1 MADQTDQILASR
13 IPVSEPSAFGELG
26 RIAAGEASRR
36 GVGQALSAAEFD
48 AGIKLAQRMADLE
61 EYRKV
66 LDHPE
71 MLKYPQ
77 MRQRIANTTFYIEE
91 ASQALDSIM
100 AVANENERALLKS
113 ASRGVSSGAKA
124 LTVAPAMSP
133 KRAAAI
139 GLRGASKLAGPAVAL
154 YEGARAARN
163 IYDYGLVPGV
173 VETGGN
179 IVGELGGVVDF
190 AGRGLQQTQR
200 LDPTGMNPT
209 ANTFRA
215 LGDVLSGA
223 GSVIG
228 KASSARQFLFGPA
241 DDDEIDPATKEF
253 LRTYGGSYSRGRNK

>member
-13 IPVSEPSAFGELG
+13 IPVSEPAPFGELS
-26 RIAAGEASRR
+26 RITAAAASKR

-66 LDHPE
+66 LDHPG
-71 MLKYPQ
+71 MLKHPR
-77 MRQRIANTTFYIEE
+77 MRQRIANTTRYIEE
-91 ASQALDSIM
+91 ANQALDSIM

-113 ASRGVSSGAKA
+113 ASRGVSPAIKG
-124 LTVAPAMSP
+124 LTIAPAPSP

-163 IYDYGLVPGV
+163 IYDYGLVPGL

-179 IVGELGGVVDF
+179 IVGELGGVVDL
-190 AGRGLQQTQR
+190 AGTGLQQARR
-200 LDPTGMNPT
+200 LDPTGMHP
-209 ANTFRA
+209 AVNTISEI
-215 LGDVLSGA
+215 GDLLSGA
-223 GSVIG
+223 GSFIG
-228 KASSARQFLFGPA
+228 RASSWGPA
-241 DDDEIDPATKEF
+241 DDDETDPATKEF